1 MKRPSILMAVFVGT
15 TFLISCANQ
24 VADDSKKQA
33 DSTNTANIDS
43 AKLRDTS
50 ATHPVHMAD
59 LKPDADFAVE
69 AADGGMLEVA
79 LGKLAVR
86 KGSSSSVKKLG
97 ALMVT
102 DHSKANMELKALAA
116 EKHID
121 IPATMSDKCQKEVSD
136 LDQESGKDFD
146 KAYADL
152 MVKDHKDDIDDFK
165 KEAEKGNDTQVS
177 EWAKNKVPVLEHHL
191 MMAQETQ
198 KKLEKQTDQFQR

>member
-1 MKRPSILMAVFVGT
+1 MKRPSILIAVIAGT

-24 VADDSKKQA
+24 AADDSKNRA
-33 DSTNTANIDS
+33 DSTNSANIDS

-50 ATHPVHMAD
+50 VAHPVHMAD

-86 KGSSSSVKKLG
+86 KGTSSSVKKLG

-102 DHSKANMELKALAA
+102 DHSKANMELKALADG
-116 EKHID
+116 KHID
-121 IPATMSDKCQKEVSD
+121 LPATMSNKCQKEVSN
-136 LDQESGKDFD
+136 LDQKSGKDFD

-152 MVKDHKDDIDDFK
+152 MVKDHK
-165 KEAEKGNDTQVS
+165 
-177 EWAKNKVPVLEHHL
+177 
-191 MMAQETQ
+191 
-198 KKLEKQTDQFQR
+198 